1 MIELL
6 TVFVFWLSIV
16 LAVVWLLDRLG
27 DND

>member
-6 TVFVFWLSIV
+6 AVFVFWLSIV